1 MRTTIRVEEQLLK
14 EVKQQAAR
22 RGKSLTA
29 VIEDALR
36 ESLSRQ
42 HEAGQRDKVHLITF
56 SGKGMLP
63 GVDIDDSAALLDL
76 MESSD
81 DPD

>member
-1 MRTTIRVEEQLLK
+1 M
-14 EVKQQAAR
+14 
-22 RGKSLTA
+22 
-29 VIEDALR
+29 
-36 ESLSRQ
+36 RQ